1 MLEKLKTYFTR
12 KKIERPDRKPTFYI
26 SVEAFKKMD
35 QRQQMLLLERYE
47 VKTPTFI
54 KEDNV

>member
-1 MLEKLKTYFTR
+1 MFEKLKAYFTR
-12 KKIERPDRKPTFYI
+12 KPIVKPDRKPTFYI
-26 SVEAFKKMD
+26 SVEAFNKMD
-35 QRQQMLLLERYE
+35 TRQKLLLLERYE